1 MYLSKNID
9 KNVRDS
15 YQGLTY
21 PLSLIHLK
29 DVNGFIQDKTT
40 LYIFVKSKVKTEG
53 TNTDN

>member
-29 DVNGFIQDKTT
+29 DVNGLDIILREIVRVQLK
-40 LYIFVKSKVKTEG
+40 
-53 TNTDN
+53 